1 VKKLANIK
9 TIAYLSG
16 AKWSIQKKRIQAPLQ
31 AVKFP
36 SEIVGH
42 FATPLLGVPLY
53 PVQYQPQGYQK
64 AVEFV
69 MLWWRKIQTTF
80 YGLTIWSVMPET
92 VPYAIAR
99 PLPDGDT
106 KQLLKFKIRLS
117 LLFGFPINQ
126 DNDRIKPG
134 ILIT

>member
-1 VKKLANIK
+1 MRYLWGTTWKIKLNRFRA
-9 TIAYLSG
+9 
-16 AKWSIQKKRIQAPLQ
+16 
-31 AVKFP
+31 
-36 SEIVGH
+36 
-42 FATPLLGVPLY
+42 PLLGVIGFPPLTFHVVT
-53 PVQYQPQGYQK
+53 PHSVGALKSAQNQPPIKQK

-69 MLWWRKIQTTF
+69 MFWWRKIQTTF